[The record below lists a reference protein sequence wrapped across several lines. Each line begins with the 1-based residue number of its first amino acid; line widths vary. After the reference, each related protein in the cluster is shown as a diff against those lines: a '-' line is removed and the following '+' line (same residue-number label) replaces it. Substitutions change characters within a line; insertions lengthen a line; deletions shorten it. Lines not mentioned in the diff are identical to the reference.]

1 MDLDRMNFILVLG
14 LTVLAVNVL
23 ATLYTSNILASNVE
37 AYLNKLWGLEVSY
50 VRYKPY
56 VHPFAAIANVEIWI
70 PAVELCITNTGGGLV
85 ELHIDRVSI
94 YKDGERV
101 AVGEEPISLRL
112 RPWSAECTLA
122 SMNTWS
128 VKHFVDEEK
137 RILTPGD
144 YTLVVEGTLIRHEDE
159 YTVRIS
165 GVKLKAPLR
174 IQGT

>member
-1 MDLDRMNFILVLG
+1 MALDRMNAMLALG
-14 LTVLAVNVL
+14 LTVLAVNAL
-23 ATLYTSNILASNVE
+23 ATVYSSNILASNVE
-37 AYLNKLWGLEVSY
+37 AYLNKLWGLEVGY

-70 PAVELCITNTGGGLV
+70 PAVELCITNTGGGPV

-101 AVGEEPISLRL
+101 AVGEEPVSLRL

-122 SMNTWS
+122 SMNRWS
-128 VKHFVDEEK
+128 VEHFVDVDK
-137 RILTPGD
+137 RILAPGD
-144 YTLVVEGTLIRHEDE
+144 YTLVVEGTLIRYEDG

-174 IQGT
+174 TQ

>member
-1 MDLDRMNFILVLG
+1 MALDKMNVILALG
-14 LTVLAVNVL
+14 LTVLAVNAL
-23 ATLYTSNILASNVE
+23 ATVYSSIILASNVE

-50 VRYKPY
+50 ARYKPY

-70 PAVELCITNTGGGLV
+70 PAVELCITNTGDSHV

-101 AVGEEPISLRL
+101 AVGEEPLSLRL

-122 SMNTWS
+122 SMNRWS
-128 VKHFVDEEK
+128 VKHFVDVEK
-137 RILTPGD
+137 KILAPGD
-144 YTLVVEGTLIRHEDE
+144 YTLVVEGTLIRHEDG
-159 YTVRIS
+159 YTIRIS

-174 IQGT
+174 IQ